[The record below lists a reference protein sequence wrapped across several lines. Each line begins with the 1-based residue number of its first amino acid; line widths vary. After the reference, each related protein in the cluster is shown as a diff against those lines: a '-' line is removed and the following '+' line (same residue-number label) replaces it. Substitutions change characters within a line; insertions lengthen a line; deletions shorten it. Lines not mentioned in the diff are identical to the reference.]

1 MLKRKAEIEADG
13 LTWSMVESIPIHDAI
28 KLARALITS

>member
-13 LTWSMVESIPIHDAI
+13 LTWSMVESLPIHDAI